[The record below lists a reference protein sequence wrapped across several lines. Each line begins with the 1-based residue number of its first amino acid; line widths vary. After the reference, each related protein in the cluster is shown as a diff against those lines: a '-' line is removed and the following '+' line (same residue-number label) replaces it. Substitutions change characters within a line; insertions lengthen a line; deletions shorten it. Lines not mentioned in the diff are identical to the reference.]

1 MKLKLTLTMICACL
15 FISCQ
20 DQRAKTEITAKTA
33 FDNETLSLEG
43 TWELV
48 SYHNYQGNVAIDTFE
63 SDDEQTQIKM
73 YTKNHFMW
81 SKKVP
86 NGNDEWHGFGTYVQ
100 TDSTLSE
107 TVKYGSAA
115 MQNLISNSD
124 QFFYQLKLE
133 KDKYSQIVTD
143 EEGYRIYSE
152 NYRRIE

>member
-1 MKLKLTLTMICACL
+1 MKLKLSLIMICTCL
-15 FISCQ
+15 FLACQ
-20 DQRAKTEITAKTA
+20 DQQAKTEVKA
-33 FDNETLSLEG
+33 ETSFENTPFSLEG

-48 SYHNYQGNVAIDTFE
+48 SYHNYQGNVAVDTFE

-86 NGNDEWHGFGTYVQ
+86 HGNDEWHGFGTYVQ

-107 TVKYGSAA
+107 TIKYGSAA

-133 KDKYSQIVTD
+133 KDSYSQIVTD
-143 EEGYRIYSE
+143 DEGYRIYSE